1 MNQQSIR
8 YQDLANYTIT
18 KWVYTIAKIFGYW
31 PFSVDMINRDRHQS
45 LQINIRNGLWS
56 LVVALV
62 YIIIFIFKTSG
73 DEMQRLQLTE
83 TDIRLTKGTHFVYV
97 SVLVSSIFLNFY
109 NRRNLRQIDIINL
122 NFDQRVI

>member
-1 MNQQSIR
+1 
-8 YQDLANYTIT
+8 
-18 KWVYTIAKIFGYW
+18 
-31 PFSVDMINRDRHQS
+31 
-45 LQINIRNGLWS
+45 
-56 LVVALV
+56 
-62 YIIIFIFKTSG
+62 
-73 DEMQRLQLTE
+73 MQRLQLTE